1 MSTDA
6 PPSAPP
12 GEDGL
17 ETLISGAGAA
27 ATWRWEIAEA
37 RLYGDARFA
46 ELNGL
51 DRAELARGAPVAGFF
66 AAVHA
71 EDRLRLRM
79 AVAAMLAGAEV
90 FSKDYRLVSPGDGVR
105 WVHAEGRTRFDDED
119 RPLRFEGALVDVTEH
134 RRLAERLRVAQ
145 TAGGVGTFEYVEGHA
160 TLSVSSQF
168 CELLGLHA
176 SAVLPVRTVNAL
188 VEDGGPLVGE
198 GAEACAPA
206 ELRIRRA
213 ADGELRWLARRSERV
228 EDVEGAASQVG
239 AIYDVTSLKTAEAR
253 LRELNDALE
262 LRVTERTR
270 ERDRTWKLAPVLMV
284 VADATGVLQSVN
296 PAWSTA
302 LGWSDAEAAG
312 RNLGEFVA
320 EEDRPALS
328 AGLAALATGV
338 AKVDVETDV
347 LVRSGPRRRI
357 AWTAVRDDGRIYAY
371 GRDITDQVE
380 MEDRLRQAQK
390 MEAVGQLTGGIAH
403 DFNNL
408 LTGIVGSLDLLQ
420 SRLAQGRTETLGR
433 YIQAA
438 QTSAHRAAALTHR
451 LLAFSRR
458 QPLEPRPVNANALIS
473 GMEELLRRTL
483 SERVRLEIIAAGG
496 LWPTLCDPNQLE
508 NAVLNLAINARD
520 AMADGGRLTIETCN
534 THLDRAYAAQN
545 VGVEPGQYICICV
558 TDTGTGMTADVI
570 RRAFDPFFTTKP
582 SGQGTGLGLSM
593 IYGFAKQSCG
603 HAAIYSE
610 PGRGTTVKI
619 YLPRH
624 RGEAVA
630 PVAEPPAYGPHRAES
645 GETVLVVEDEP
656 IVRELIVEVL
666 QDLGYHALEAED
678 GAAGLAVLQSPA
690 RVDLVITDVG
700 LPDITGREM
709 IARARG
715 RRDALKVLFITGYA
729 ENAVFGN
736 GHLDPGQ
743 QMITKP
749 FPVDALAARIRE
761 MIERPPSTPPSP
773 PA

>member
-1 MSTDA
+1 MASERPLHA
-6 PPSAPP
+6 QR
-12 GEDGL
+12 GEYGL
-17 ETLISGAGAA
+17 EALLAGAGAA
-27 ATWRWEIAEA
+27 ATWRWEIAED

-46 ELNGL
+46 DLHGL
-51 DRAELARGAPVAGFF
+51 DRRGLTQGAPVAGFF
-66 AAVHA
+66 AAVHG

-90 FSKDYRLVSPGDGVR
+90 FSKDYRLVSPGEGVR
-105 WVHAEGRTRFDDED
+105 WVHAEGRTRFDEAD
-119 RPLRFEGALVDVTEH
+119 RPVRFEGVLVDVTEH

-188 VEDGGPLVGE
+188 VQDGGPLVGE
-198 GAEACAPA
+198 GVEAPAPA
-206 ELRIRRA
+206 ELCVRRA
-213 ADGELRWLARRSERV
+213 AAGALRWLARRSERM
-228 EDVEGAASQVG
+228 EDVEGAANQVG

-262 LRVTERTR
+262 VRVAERTR

-284 VADATGVLQSVN
+284 VADASGVLQSVN
-296 PAWSTA
+296 PAWSAA
-302 LGWSDAEAAG
+302 LGWSDEEAAG

-320 EEDRPALS
+320 AEDLAALS
-328 AGLAALATGV
+328 AGLAALARGV
-338 AKVDVETDV
+338 AKVDMETTV
-347 LVRSGPRRRI
+347 LVRSGQRRRI
-357 AWTAVRDDGRIYAY
+357 AWTAVEDDGRIYAY

-380 MEDRLRQAQK
+380 MEEQLRQAQK

-420 SRLAQGRTETLGR
+420 ARLAQGRTENLAR

-438 QTSAHRAAALTHR
+438 QTSANRAAALTHR

-458 QPLEPRPVNANALIS
+458 QPLEPRPVNANALVS
-473 GMEELLRRTL
+473 GMEDLLRRTI

-520 AMADGGRLTIETCN
+520 AMAGGGRLTIETCN
-534 THLDRAYAAQN
+534 THLDRAYAVQN
-545 VGVEPGQYICICV
+545 VGVEPGQYICLCV
-558 TDTGTGMTADVI
+558 TDTGSGMTPDVI

-593 IYGFAKQSCG
+593 IYGFAKQSSG
-603 HAAIYSE
+603 HVAIYSE

-619 YLPRH
+619 YLPRY
-624 RGEAVA
+624 RGQAAAVL
-630 PVAEPPAYGPHRAES
+630 VESPAYGPYRAEA
-645 GETVLVVEDEP
+645 GETVLVVEDEAV
-656 IVRELIVEVL
+656 VRELIVEVL

-678 GAAGLAVLQSPA
+678 GASGLAVLQSPV
-690 RVDLVITDVG
+690 RVDLVVTDVG
-700 LPDITGREM
+700 LPDINGREM
-709 IARARG
+709 IERARG
-715 RRDALKVLFITGYA
+715 CRDALKVLFITGYA

-749 FPVDALAARIRE
+749 FPVDALASRVRD
-761 MIERPPSTPPSP
+761 MIERPPSTPRSP
-773 PA
+773 TS